1 MKKADVRE
9 GRCEVESDEQILEGA
24 VSTVI
29 RTGEIVR
36 RSTGPWSPAV
46 HALLRHLEDAGFD
59 GAPRFLG
66 VDDQGREM
74 LSFIA
79 GDVVANARPEVM
91 TEKALAELGRLLHRM
106 HDLAA
111 DFALPDALAWA
122 HPLETEVPGDPV
134 PCHNDLS
141 PKNVVFHDGLPT
153 AFIDWDLAAPA
164 PGVWDLV
171 HCVWQFV
178 PLVHDAGW
186 IAAGWSVPPPLS
198 NRLQRVRALV
208 DGYELSATSRIGFG
222 ALVALRME
230 RTSTGIAALAD
241 AGEPP
246 FVRLRDQGVIAEI
259 DAARTWVR
267 QHTSAIDAALMTPV

>member
-1 MKKADVRE
+1 MER
-9 GRCEVESDEQILEGA
+9 DEQVLAGA
-24 VSTVI
+24 VSTVV

-66 VDDQGREM
+66 VDDRGREL
-74 LSFIA
+74 LSFIT
-79 GDVVANARPEVM
+79 GDVVSQVRPDVM
-91 TEKALAELGRLLHRM
+91 TENALAELGRLLRRM

-111 DFALPDALAWA
+111 GFALPDDLAWA
-122 HPLETEVPGDPV
+122 YPLETEVPGDPV

-141 PKNVVFHDGLPT
+141 PKNVVFRDGLPV

-164 PGVWDLV
+164 PGVWDLA

-186 IAAGWSVPPPLS
+186 IHAGWPEPPPLS
-198 NRLQRVRALV
+198 IQLQRMRALV
-208 DGYELSATSRIGFG
+208 DGYELGAASRIGFG
-222 ALVALRME
+222 AVVALRME
-230 RTSTGIAALAD
+230 RTSTGIVALAR

-246 FVRLRDQGVIAEI
+246 FVRLREQGVIVEI

-267 QHTSAIDAALMTPV
+267 QHAPAIDAALMTPD